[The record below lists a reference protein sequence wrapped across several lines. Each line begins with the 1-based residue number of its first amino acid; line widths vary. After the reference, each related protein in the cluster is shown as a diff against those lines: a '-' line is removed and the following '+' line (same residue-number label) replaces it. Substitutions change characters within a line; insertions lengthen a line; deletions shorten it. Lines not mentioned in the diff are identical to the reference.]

1 MTMSKTGNPIAPS
14 TNGRPAPVRVKLQR
28 INAGFAKAHPP
39 DGQGKVW
46 WARLQKALGTSSSAF
61 VNASLLQLQQAACL
75 RGGSISEIGVN
86 SALALIEAAEPRNEI
101 EGALA
106 LQMACTHIAS
116 MAILA
121 RIEGGYTTERRAGL
135 FASAAARLMRT
146 YVAQVEAFRH
156 LRQGGSPVHAC
167 RACARQRRRPS
178 AHRECE
184 EGEHRTGRRRKLSV
198 RAPGGPRALCSFI
211 PFAPLPCKKV

>member
-1 MTMSKTGNPIAPS
+1 MTISKTGNPIAPS

-28 INAGFAKAHPP
+28 INASFAKAHPP

-75 RGGSISEIGVN
+75 RGGS
-86 SALALIEAAEPRNEI
+86 ALALIEAAEPRNEI

-121 RIEGGYTTERRAGL
+121 
-135 FASAAARLMRT
+135 
-146 YVAQVEAFRH
+146 
-156 LRQGGSPVHAC
+156 
-167 RACARQRRRPS
+167 
-178 AHRECE
+178 
-184 EGEHRTGRRRKLSV
+184 
-198 RAPGGPRALCSFI
+198 
-211 PFAPLPCKKV
+211 

>member
-1 MTMSKTGNPIAPS
+1 MTISKTGNPIAPS

-156 LRQGGSPVHAC
+156 LRQAGSQFMRVEHVHVNEGGQALIGNVRKESIG
-167 RACARQRRRPS
+167 RA
-178 AHRECE
+178 
-184 EGEHRTGRRRKLSV
+184 EGEN
-198 RAPGGPRALCSFI
+198 
-211 PFAPLPCKKV
+211 

>member
-1 MTMSKTGNPIAPS
+1 MPIWQ
-14 TNGRPAPVRVKLQR
+14 GLIR
-28 INAGFAKAHPP
+28 P
-39 DGQGKVW
+39 DGYGKIW
-46 WARLQKALGTSSSAF
+46 WARLKKGLGTSSSAF
-61 VNASLLQLQQAACL
+61 VDASLFQLQGAARL
-75 RGGSISEIGVN
+75 HDGRISEIAVN

-121 RIEGGYTTERRAGL
+121 KIEGGSATERRTEL

-156 LRQGGSPVHAC
+156 LRQGGSQFMRVEHVHVNEGGQALIGNV
-167 RACARQRRRPS
+167 RKES
-178 AHRECE
+178 SGGG
-184 EGEHRTGRRRKLSV
+184 EGEK
-198 RAPGGPRALCSFI
+198 
-211 PFAPLPCKKV
+211 

>member
-1 MTMSKTGNPIAPS
+1 MTISKTGNPIAPS

-28 INAGFAKAHPP
+28 INASFAKAHPP

-116 MAILA
+116 MAILGSFA
-121 RIEGGYTTERRAGL
+121 GGCTTERRIGL
-135 FASAAARLMRT
+135 FSSAAARLMRT
-146 YVAQVEAFRH
+146 YAAQVEAFSMACSRASPASTIARTMW
-156 LRQGGSPVHAC
+156 LRGLP
-167 RACARQRRRPS
+167 RRPM
-178 AHRECE
+178 EP
-184 EGEHRTGRRRKLSV
+184 V
-198 RAPGGPRALCSFI
+198 R
-211 PFAPLPCKKV
+211 PCFCKTAR

>member
-1 MTMSKTGNPIAPS
+1 MTISKTGNPIARS
-14 TNGRPAPVRVKLQR
+14 TNGRPAPVHVKLQR
-28 INAGFAKAHPP
+28 INASFAKAHPP

-46 WARLQKALGTSSSAF
+46 WARLQKALGTSSCAF

-135 FASAAARLMRT
+135 ERCSPIDADLCGPGRGFPASAPGRL
-146 YVAQVEAFRH
+146 
-156 LRQGGSPVHAC
+156 PVHAC
-167 RACARQRRRPS
+167 RTCARQRRRPS
-178 AHRECE
+178 AHRERE
-184 EGEHRTGRRRKLSV
+184 EGEQRRGRRQKLSV

-211 PFAPLPCKKV
+211 PFAPLPGEKV